1 MISVMSDERK
11 PSLFKHCLCAVGFLV
26 ATLIVLMLIRIGF
39 RLLNALQ
46 SSDFL
51 DQAARSLVA
60 PLAAGY
66 LTIEWWENRF
76 RRFDGVVLFRCV
88 VALCL
93 AMSCAYLW
101 FIIPMADKLGIST
114 FELVVGVLEISMLAI
129 GAWLGMK
136 RV

>member
-76 RRFDGVVLFRCV
+76 RRFDGVVL
-88 VALCL
+88 LSSLWQTSL
-93 AMSCAYLW
+93 AYQL
-101 FIIPMADKLGIST
+101 LN
-114 FELVVGVLEISMLAI
+114 
-129 GAWLGMK
+129 
-136 RV
+136 